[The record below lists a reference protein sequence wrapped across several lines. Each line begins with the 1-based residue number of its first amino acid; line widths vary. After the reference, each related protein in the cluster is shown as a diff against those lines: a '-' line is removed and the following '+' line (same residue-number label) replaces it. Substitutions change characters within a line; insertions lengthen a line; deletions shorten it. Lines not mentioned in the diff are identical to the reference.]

1 MLIINYSNICE
12 LYERIAGDR
21 YREECVK
28 TDEYTR
34 YRYVFESEKGCF
46 VPCYLLLPLSE
57 FERKTVIQIA
67 NTVI

>member
-1 MLIINYSNICE
+1 MNYMKE
-12 LYERIAGDR
+12 LQGTDEVYP

-46 VPCYLLLPLSE
+46 VPCYLLLPLSD

-67 NTVI
+67 NTVV